1 MSRERIQLIIEEDE
15 ARFFF
20 TESILNLLNE
30 CELNIESIRH
40 FAFKYGDDPT
50 LSLENLAELYK
61 SVKKAHKHL
70 KKYIKFE
77 EKIGD

>member
-70 KKYIKFE
+70 KKHIKFE